1 MRKLTHAALVTALT
15 FAGAAA
21 ANAAPVLV
29 AGWDFSQYFADS
41 VHSIDGGNSAA
52 PSDIRANYSS
62 LDPNGAGAQ
71 AAAFGV
77 YHLPFT
83 PVGDATEPL
92 LPTAVPGTGSLLPN
106 IGQGPYNNFSVL
118 ALEGQASQSDLA
130 MVAVQATSLVFEADL
145 SSVPQSGDGWQ
156 LTLAAATQLGSG
168 TVQIEFSTDGSTYI
182 SLGST
187 NVSPS
192 AIAITTA
199 AQTGAGDHAFF
210 RLTLSPSVV
219 IDNVGISANLA
230 SVPEPSTAALLGLG
244 LLGLGHLGR
253 RRRA

>member
-1 MRKLTHAALVTALT
+1 MRKLTRAALVAAIS
-15 FAGAAA
+15 FAGAAG

-41 VHSIDGGNSAA
+41 VHSIDGGNTAA

-145 SSVPQSGDGWQ
+145 TSVPQTGDGWQ
-156 LTLAAATQLGSG
+156 ITLAAATQLGGG
-168 TVQIEFSTDGSTYI
+168 TVQIEFSSDGSTYI

-187 NVSPS
+187 NVSTS
-192 AIAITTA
+192 AIAISTA
-199 AQTGAGDHAFF
+199 AQAVTSDRAFF
-210 RLTLSPSVV
+210 RITLSPSVV

-230 SVPEPSTAALLGLG
+230 TVPEPATAALLGLG